1 MKTNDSNTNDILSL
15 FIRSGLV
22 ANNKIMDK
30 NVRARQQEKQQK
42 AYHNTELLLKQY
54 RNLVWMMDNFP
65 DTVAEELDK
74 PFENFDDMIDRLD
87 LEMSMNNKK
96 IQNKLAG
103 LEKTRLLID
112 RINDALTVLKKK
124 PDDGESLY
132 NLIYMTYIGP
142 EVLNHNELL
151 FRLSI
156 SSRQYYRMREKA
168 ISVISLRLW
177 NASDKNLDMWLNIV
191 EMLND

>member
-1 MKTNDSNTNDILSL
+1 
-15 FIRSGLV
+15 
-22 ANNKIMDK
+22 
-30 NVRARQQEKQQK
+30 
-42 AYHNTELLLKQY
+42 
-54 RNLVWMMDNFP
+54 MMDTFP

-87 LEMSMNNKK
+87 LEMSLNNKK

-103 LEKTRLLID
+103 LEKTRLLIN

-124 PDDGESLY
+124 PNDGESLY
-132 NLIYMTYIGP
+132 NLIYLTYISP

-156 SSRQYYRMREKA
+156 SSRQYY
-168 ISVISLRLW
+168 
-177 NASDKNLDMWLNIV
+177 
-191 EMLND
+191 

>member
-1 MKTNDSNTNDILSL
+1 MKPNNSNTNDIVDL

-132 NLIYMTYIGP
+132 NLIYMTYIGS

-168 ISVISLRLW
+168 ISVISLRFW

>member
-1 MKTNDSNTNDILSL
+1 MKPNNSNTNDIVDL
-15 FIRSGLV
+15 FIRSGLI
-22 ANNKIMDK
+22 ANDKITDK
-30 NVRARQQEKQQK
+30 NIRTKQQEKNQK

-87 LEMSMNNKK
+87 LEMSLNNKK
-96 IQNKLAG
+96 IQNKLAS
-103 LEKTRLLID
+103 LENTRLLID

-124 PDDGESLY
+124 PNDGESLY
-132 NLIYMTYIGP
+132 NLIYLTYISP

-168 ISVISLRLW
+168 VSVISLRLW
-177 NASDKNLDMWLNIV
+177 NSSDKNLDMWLNVV
-191 EMLND
+191 ELLND

>member
-1 MKTNDSNTNDILSL
+1 MKTNNQNTNEIIDL
-15 FIRSGLV
+15 FIRSGLI
-22 ANNKIMDK
+22 ANDKIADK
-30 NVRARQQEKQQK
+30 NIRAKQQEKQQK
-42 AYHNTELLLKQY
+42 VYHNTELLLKQY

-65 DTVAEELDK
+65 DTIAEELDK
-74 PFENFDDMIDRLD
+74 PFEKFDDMIDRLD
-87 LEMSMNNKK
+87 LEMSIGNKK

-124 PDDGESLY
+124 PDDGETLY
-132 NLIYMTYIGP
+132 SLIYMSYISP

-156 SSRQYYRMREKA
+156 SSRQYYRLREKA
-168 ISVISLRLW
+168 ISVLSLCLW
-177 NASDKNLDMWLNIV
+177 NSNDKDLDLWLNVI
-191 EMLND
+191 EMLKD

>member
-1 MKTNDSNTNDILSL
+1 MKTNNQSTNDIMDL
-15 FIRSGLV
+15 FIRSGLIP
-22 ANNKIMDK
+22 NDKIADK
-30 NVRARQQEKQQK
+30 NIRAKQQEKQQK
-42 AYHNTELLLKQY
+42 VYHNTELLLKQY

-65 DTVAEELDK
+65 DTVAEELDR
-74 PFENFDDMIDRLD
+74 PFKTVDDMIDRLD
-87 LEMSMNNKK
+87 LEMSIGNKK

-112 RINDALTVLKKK
+112 RINDALTILKKK
-124 PDDGESLY
+124 PDDGETLY
-132 NLIYMTYIGP
+132 SLIYMTYIGQ

-156 SSRQYYRMREKA
+156 SSRQYYRLREKA

-177 NASDKNLDMWLNIV
+177 NAQDKDLDIWLNVV